1 MFEQVKQIIRALQGP
16 SRQDRERAYLNAA
29 VSAVDLEYRQRE
41 IDAGRFRERVA
52 LY

>member
-16 SRQDRERAYLNAA
+16 SRQDRERAYLNGA
-29 VSAVDLEYRQRE
+29 VSAIDLECRQRE

-52 LY
+52 IY